1 LGYGCEYGMKSP
13 KIDELDLKI
22 ISHLQENGRVPVA
35 ELAKRLNQPENTV
48 RYRIER
54 LVKNGVIR
62 RFTAL
67 VDPRALGLN
76 VSAAVMFKVDLKKL
90 DQLLEKLTSM
100 KDVTNVYQLSG
111 EWDLI
116 AVVFAKDIQDLH
128 ERIEELRRT
137 EGVKEMNVMITTRVI
152 KSEYRFVLT

>member
-1 LGYGCEYGMKSP
+1 MRSP

-22 ISHLQENGRVPVA
+22 ISHLQENGRIPVA

-54 LVKNGVIR
+54 LLKNGVIR

-76 VSAAVMFKVDLKKL
+76 VSAAVMFKVDPKKL

-100 KDVTNVYQLSG
+100 KDVTNIYQLSG

-116 AVVFAKDIQDLH
+116 AVVFARDIQDLH
-128 ERIEELRRT
+128 ERIEELRRA
-137 EGVKEMNVMITTRVI
+137 EGVKEMNVMITTRII

>member
-1 LGYGCEYGMKSP
+1 MRSL

-22 ISHLQENGRVPVA
+22 ISHLQENGRIPIA

-54 LVKNGVIR
+54 LLKNGVIR

-76 VSAAVMFKVDLKKL
+76 VSAAVMFKVDPKKL

-100 KDVTNVYQLSG
+100 KDVTNIYQLSG

-128 ERIEELRRT
+128 ERVEELRRA
-137 EGVKEMNVMITTRVI
+137 EGVKEMNVMITTRII
-152 KSEYRFVLT
+152 KSEYRYVLT

>member
-1 LGYGCEYGMKSP
+1 MRSP

-22 ISHLQENGRVPVA
+22 ISHLQENGRIPVA

-54 LVKNGVIR
+54 LLKNGVIR

-76 VSAAVMFKVDLKKL
+76 VSAAVMFKVDPKKL

-100 KDVTNVYQLSG
+100 KDVTNIYQLSG

-128 ERIEELRRT
+128 ERIEELRRM
-137 EGVKEMNVMITTRVI
+137 EGVKEMNVMITTRII
-152 KSEYRFVLT
+152 KSEYRYVLT

>member
-1 LGYGCEYGMKSP
+1 MRSP

-22 ISHLQENGRVPVA
+22 ISHLQENGRIPVA
-35 ELAKRLNQPENTV
+35 ELAKKLNQPENTV

-54 LVKNGVIR
+54 LLKNGVIR

-76 VSAAVMFKVDLKKL
+76 VSAAVMFKVDPKKL

-100 KDVTNVYQLSG
+100 KDVTNIYQLSG

-128 ERIEELRRT
+128 ERIEELRRA

>member
-1 LGYGCEYGMKSP
+1 MKTS

-76 VSAAVMFKVDLKKL
+76 VSAAVMFKVDPKKL

-100 KDVTNVYQLSG
+100 KDVTNIYQLSG

-128 ERIEELRRT
+128 ERIEELRRM

>member
-1 LGYGCEYGMKSP
+1 MRSP

-22 ISHLQENGRVPVA
+22 ISHLQENGRIPVA

-54 LVKNGVIR
+54 LLKNGVIR

-76 VSAAVMFKVDLKKL
+76 VSAAVMFKVDPKKL

-100 KDVTNVYQLSG
+100 KDVTNIYQLSG

-128 ERIEELRRT
+128 ERVEELRRA
-137 EGVKEMNVMITTRVI
+137 EGVKEMNVMITTRII
-152 KSEYRFVLT
+152 KSEYRYVLT

>member
-1 LGYGCEYGMKSP
+1 MRSP

-22 ISHLQENGRVPVA
+22 ISHLQENGRIPVA
-35 ELAKRLNQPENTV
+35 ELAKKLNQPENTV

-54 LVKNGVIR
+54 LLKNGVIR

-76 VSAAVMFKVDLKKL
+76 VSAAVMFKVDPKKL

-100 KDVTNVYQLSG
+100 KDVTNIYQLSG

-128 ERIEELRRT
+128 ERVEELRRM

>member
-1 LGYGCEYGMKSP
+1 MRSP

-22 ISHLQENGRVPVA
+22 ISHLQENGRIPVA

-54 LVKNGVIR
+54 LLKNGVIR

-76 VSAAVMFKVDLKKL
+76 VSAAVMFKVDPKKL

-100 KDVTNVYQLSG
+100 KDVTNIYQLSG

-128 ERIEELRRT
+128 ERIEELRRA
-137 EGVKEMNVMITTRVI
+137 EGVKEINVMITTRII

>member
-1 LGYGCEYGMKSP
+1 MRSP

-22 ISHLQENGRVPVA
+22 ISHLQENGRIPIA

-54 LVKNGVIR
+54 LLKNGVIR

-76 VSAAVMFKVDLKKL
+76 VSAAVMFKVDPKKL

-100 KDVTNVYQLSG
+100 KDVTNIYQLSG

-128 ERIEELRRT
+128 ERIEELRRM
-137 EGVKEMNVMITTRVI
+137 EGVKEMNVMITTRII
-152 KSEYRFVLT
+152 KSEYRYVLT

>member
-1 LGYGCEYGMKSP
+1 MRSP

-22 ISHLQENGRVPVA
+22 ISHLQENGRIPVA

-54 LVKNGVIR
+54 LLKNGVIR

-76 VSAAVMFKVDLKKL
+76 VSAAVMFKVDPKKL

-100 KDVTNVYQLSG
+100 KDVTNIYQLSG

-128 ERIEELRRT
+128 ERIEELRRA
-137 EGVKEMNVMITTRVI
+137 EGVKEMNVMITTRII
-152 KSEYRFVLT
+152 KSEYRYVLT

>member
-1 LGYGCEYGMKSP
+1 MNDGMRAP
-13 KIDELDLKI
+13 KLDELDLKI
-22 ISHLQENGRVPVA
+22 ISHLQEDGRVPVA
-35 ELAKRLNQPENTV
+35 ELAKRLNQPENKV
-48 RYRIER
+48 RYRIDR
-54 LVKNGVIR
+54 LLKHGVIR

-76 VSAAVMFKVDLKKL
+76 VSAAVMFKVDPKRL

-100 KDVTNVYQLSG
+100 KDVMNIYQLSG

-116 AVVFAKDIQDLH
+116 AVVFARDIQGLH
-128 ERIEELRRT
+128 ARIEELRRT
-137 EGVKEMNVMITTRVI
+137 EGVKEMNVMITTRII

>member
-1 LGYGCEYGMKSP
+1 MRSL

-22 ISHLQENGRVPVA
+22 ISHLQENGRIPVA
-35 ELAKRLNQPENTV
+35 ELAKKLNQPENTV

-54 LVKNGVIR
+54 LLKNGVIR

-76 VSAAVMFKVDLKKL
+76 VSAAVMFKLDPKKL

-100 KDVTNVYQLSG
+100 KDVTNIYQLSG

-128 ERIEELRRT
+128 ERVEELRRM

-152 KSEYRFVLT
+152 KSEYRYVLT

>member
-1 LGYGCEYGMKSP
+1 MRAP
-13 KIDELDLKI
+13 KLDELDLKI
-22 ISHLQENGRVPVA
+22 ISHLQQDGRMPVA

-54 LVKNGVIR
+54 LLKHGVIR

-76 VSAAVMFKVDLKKL
+76 VSAAVMFKVDPKKL

-100 KDVTNVYQLSG
+100 KEVTNVYQLSG

-116 AVVFAKDIQDLH
+116 AVVFARDIQDLH
-128 ERIEELRRT
+128 SRIEEMRRM
-137 EGVKEMNVMITTRVI
+137 EGVREMNVMVTTRII

>member
-1 LGYGCEYGMKSP
+1 MRSL

-22 ISHLQENGRVPVA
+22 ISHLQENGRIPVA

-54 LVKNGVIR
+54 LLKNGVIR

-76 VSAAVMFKVDLKKL
+76 VSAAVMFKVDPKKL

-100 KDVTNVYQLSG
+100 KDVTNIYQLSG

-128 ERIEELRRT
+128 ERVEELRRM

-152 KSEYRFVLT
+152 KSEYRYVLT

>member
-1 LGYGCEYGMKSP
+1 MRSP

-22 ISHLQENGRVPVA
+22 ISHLQENGRIPVA
-35 ELAKRLNQPENTV
+35 ELAKKLNQPENTV

-54 LVKNGVIR
+54 LLKNGVIR

-76 VSAAVMFKVDLKKL
+76 VSAAMMFRVDPKKL

-100 KDVTNVYQLSG
+100 KDVTNIYQLSG

-128 ERIEELRRT
+128 ERIEELRRA
-137 EGVKEMNVMITTRVI
+137 EGVKEMNVMITTRII
-152 KSEYRFVLT
+152 KSEYRYVLT

>member
-1 LGYGCEYGMKSP
+1 MRSP

-22 ISHLQENGRVPVA
+22 ISHLQENGRIPVA
-35 ELAKRLNQPENTV
+35 ELAKKLNQPENTV

-54 LVKNGVIR
+54 LLKNGVIR

-76 VSAAVMFKVDLKKL
+76 VSAAVMFKVDPKKL

-100 KDVTNVYQLSG
+100 KDVTNIYQLSG

-152 KSEYRFVLT
+152 KSEYRYVLT

>member
-1 LGYGCEYGMKSP
+1 MRSP

-22 ISHLQENGRVPVA
+22 ISHLQENGRIPIA

-54 LVKNGVIR
+54 LLKNGVIR

-76 VSAAVMFKVDLKKL
+76 VSAAVMFKVDPKKL

-128 ERIEELRRT
+128 ERIEELRRA
-137 EGVKEMNVMITTRVI
+137 EGVKEMNVMITTRII
-152 KSEYRFVLT
+152 KSEYRYVLT

>member
-1 LGYGCEYGMKSP
+1 MGMEGRRP
-13 KIDELDLKI
+13 PRLDELDLKI
-22 ISHLQENGRVPVA
+22 ISHLQEDGRMPA
-35 ELAKRLNQPENTV
+35 SELAKRLNQPENTI

-54 LVKNGVIR
+54 LLRLGVIR

-76 VSAAVMFKVDLKKL
+76 VSAAVMFKVDPKRV
-90 DQLLEKLTSM
+90 DQLLERLSSM
-100 KDVTNVYQLSG
+100 RDVTNIYQLSG

-116 AVVFAKDIQDLH
+116 AVVFARDIQDLH
-128 ERIEELRRT
+128 SRIEEFRKMD
-137 EGVKEMNVMITTRVI
+137 GVREMNVMITTRVV

>member
-1 LGYGCEYGMKSP
+1 MRSP

-22 ISHLQENGRVPVA
+22 ISHLQENGRIPIA

-54 LVKNGVIR
+54 LLKNGVIR

-76 VSAAVMFKVDLKKL
+76 VSAAVMFKVDPKKL

-128 ERIEELRRT
+128 ERVEELRRA

-152 KSEYRFVLT
+152 KSEYRYVLT

>member
-1 LGYGCEYGMKSP
+1 MKSS

-76 VSAAVMFKVDLKKL
+76 VSAAVMFKVDPKKL

-100 KDVTNVYQLSG
+100 KDVTNIYQLSG

-116 AVVFAKDIQDLH
+116 AVIFAKDIQDLH
-128 ERIEELRRT
+128 ERVEELRRA

-152 KSEYRFVLT
+152 KSEYRYVLT

>member
-1 LGYGCEYGMKSP
+1 MRSP

-22 ISHLQENGRVPVA
+22 ISHLQENGRIPVA

-54 LVKNGVIR
+54 LLKNGVIR

-76 VSAAVMFKVDLKKL
+76 VSAAVMFKVDPKKL

-100 KDVTNVYQLSG
+100 KDVTNIYQLSG

-128 ERIEELRRT
+128 ERVEELRRA

-152 KSEYRFVLT
+152 KSEYRYVLT

>member
-1 LGYGCEYGMKSP
+1 MRSP

-22 ISHLQENGRVPVA
+22 ISHLQENGRIPVA
-35 ELAKRLNQPENTV
+35 ELAKKLNQPENTV

-54 LVKNGVIR
+54 LLKNGVIR

-76 VSAAVMFKVDLKKL
+76 VSAAVMFKVDPKKL

-100 KDVTNVYQLSG
+100 KDVTNIYQLSG

-128 ERIEELRRT
+128 ERVEELRRA

>member
-1 LGYGCEYGMKSP
+1 MRSL

-22 ISHLQENGRVPVA
+22 ISHLQENGRIPIA

-54 LVKNGVIR
+54 LLKNGVIR

-76 VSAAVMFKVDLKKL
+76 VSAAVMFKVDPKKL

-128 ERIEELRRT
+128 ERVEELRRM

>member
-1 LGYGCEYGMKSP
+1 MRSP

-22 ISHLQENGRVPVA
+22 ISHLQENGRIPVA

-54 LVKNGVIR
+54 LLKNGVIR

-76 VSAAVMFKVDLKKL
+76 VSAAVMFKVDPKKL

-128 ERIEELRRT
+128 ERIEELRRA

-152 KSEYRFVLT
+152 KSEYRYVLT

>member
-1 LGYGCEYGMKSP
+1 MRSP

-22 ISHLQENGRVPVA
+22 ISHLQENGRIPVA
-35 ELAKRLNQPENTV
+35 ELAKKLNQPENTV

-54 LVKNGVIR
+54 LLKNGVIR

-76 VSAAVMFKVDLKKL
+76 VSAAVMFKVDPKKL

-100 KDVTNVYQLSG
+100 KDVTNIYQLSG

-128 ERIEELRRT
+128 ERVEELRRT

-152 KSEYRFVLT
+152 KSEYRYVLT

>member
-1 LGYGCEYGMKSP
+1 MRSP

-22 ISHLQENGRVPVA
+22 ISHLQENGRIPVA
-35 ELAKRLNQPENTV
+35 ELAKKLNQPENTV

-54 LVKNGVIR
+54 LLKNGVIR

-76 VSAAVMFKVDLKKL
+76 VSAAVMFKVDPKKL

-100 KDVTNVYQLSG
+100 KDVTNIYQLSG

-128 ERIEELRRT
+128 ERVEELRRA
-137 EGVKEMNVMITTRVI
+137 EGVKEMNVMITTRII

>member
-1 LGYGCEYGMKSP
+1 MRSP

-22 ISHLQENGRVPVA
+22 ISHLQENGRIPVA

-54 LVKNGVIR
+54 LLKNGVIR

-76 VSAAVMFKVDLKKL
+76 VSAAVMFKVDPKKL

-100 KDVTNVYQLSG
+100 KDVTNIYQLSG

-128 ERIEELRRT
+128 ERVEELRRA
-137 EGVKEMNVMITTRVI
+137 EGVKEMNVMITTRII

>member
-1 LGYGCEYGMKSP
+1 MRSP

-22 ISHLQENGRVPVA
+22 ISHLQENGRIPVA
-35 ELAKRLNQPENTV
+35 ELAKKLNQPENTV

-54 LVKNGVIR
+54 LLKNGVIR

-76 VSAAVMFKVDLKKL
+76 VSAAVMFKVDPKKL

-137 EGVKEMNVMITTRVI
+137 EGVKEMNVMITTRII
-152 KSEYRFVLT
+152 KSEYRYVLT

>member
-1 LGYGCEYGMKSP
+1 MGMKAP
-13 KIDELDLKI
+13 KLDELDLKI
-22 ISHLQENGRVPVA
+22 ISHLQENGRIPIA

-54 LVKNGVIR
+54 LLKNGVIR

-76 VSAAVMFKVDLKKL
+76 VSAAVMFKVDPKKL
-90 DQLLEKLTSM
+90 DQMLEKLISM
-100 KDVTNVYQLSG
+100 KDVTNIYQLSG

-116 AVVFAKDIQDLH
+116 AVVFSKDIQGLH
-128 ERIEELRRT
+128 TRIEELRRM

>member
-1 LGYGCEYGMKSP
+1 MRSP

-22 ISHLQENGRVPVA
+22 ISHLQENGRIPVA

-54 LVKNGVIR
+54 LLKNGVIR

-76 VSAAVMFKVDLKKL
+76 VSAAVMFKVDPKKL

-100 KDVTNVYQLSG
+100 KDVTNIYQLSG

-128 ERIEELRRT
+128 ERVEELRRM

-152 KSEYRFVLT
+152 KSEYRYVLM

>member
-1 LGYGCEYGMKSP
+1 MRSP

-22 ISHLQENGRVPVA
+22 ISHLQENGRIPVA

-54 LVKNGVIR
+54 LLKNGVIR

-76 VSAAVMFKVDLKKL
+76 VSAAVMFKVDPKKL

-100 KDVTNVYQLSG
+100 KDVTNIYQLSG

-128 ERIEELRRT
+128 ERVEELRRT

>member
-1 LGYGCEYGMKSP
+1 MRSP

-22 ISHLQENGRVPVA
+22 ISHLQENGRIPVA
-35 ELAKRLNQPENTV
+35 ELAKKLNQPENTV

-54 LVKNGVIR
+54 LLKNGVIR

-76 VSAAVMFKVDLKKL
+76 VSAAVMFKVDPKKL

-100 KDVTNVYQLSG
+100 KDVTNIYQLSG

-128 ERIEELRRT
+128 ERIEELRRA
-137 EGVKEMNVMITTRVI
+137 EGVKEMNVMITTRII
-152 KSEYRFVLT
+152 KSEYRYVLT

>member
-1 LGYGCEYGMKSP
+1 MRSP

-22 ISHLQENGRVPVA
+22 ISHLQENGRIPVA
-35 ELAKRLNQPENTV
+35 ELAKKLNQPENTV

-54 LVKNGVIR
+54 LLKNGVIR

-76 VSAAVMFKVDLKKL
+76 VSAAVMFKVDPKKL

-100 KDVTNVYQLSG
+100 KDVTNIYQLSG

-128 ERIEELRRT
+128 ERVEELRRA

-152 KSEYRFVLT
+152 KSEYRYVLT

>member
-1 LGYGCEYGMKSP
+1 MKSS

-76 VSAAVMFKVDLKKL
+76 VSAAVMFKVDPKKL

-100 KDVTNVYQLSG
+100 KDVTNIYQLSG

-137 EGVKEMNVMITTRVI
+137 EGVKEMNVMITTRII

>member
-1 LGYGCEYGMKSP
+1 MRSP

-22 ISHLQENGRVPVA
+22 ISHLQENGRIPVA

-54 LVKNGVIR
+54 LLKNGVIR

-76 VSAAVMFKVDLKKL
+76 VSAAVMFKVDPKKL

-100 KDVTNVYQLSG
+100 KDVTNIYQLSG

-128 ERIEELRRT
+128 ERVEELRRV
-137 EGVKEMNVMITTRVI
+137 EGVKEMNVMITTRII

>member
-1 LGYGCEYGMKSP
+1 MKTS

-76 VSAAVMFKVDLKKL
+76 VSAAVMFKIDPKKL

-100 KDVTNVYQLSG
+100 KDVTNIYQLSG

-128 ERIEELRRT
+128 ERIEELRRM

>member
-1 LGYGCEYGMKSP
+1 VKGQRLQP
-13 KIDELDLKI
+13 PDELDLKI
-22 ISHLQENGRVPVA
+22 ISHLQENGRIPVA

-54 LVKNGVIR
+54 LLKNGVIR

-76 VSAAVMFKVDLKKL
+76 VSAAGMFKVDPKKL

-116 AVVFAKDIQDLH
+116 AVIFAKDIQDLH
-128 ERIEELRRT
+128 ERIEELRRA
-137 EGVKEMNVMITTRVI
+137 EGVKEMNVMITTRII

>member
-1 LGYGCEYGMKSP
+1 MRSP

-22 ISHLQENGRVPVA
+22 ISHLQENGRIPVA
-35 ELAKRLNQPENTV
+35 ELAKKLNQPENTV

-54 LVKNGVIR
+54 LLKNGVIR

-76 VSAAVMFKVDLKKL
+76 VSAAVMFKVDPKKL

-128 ERIEELRRT
+128 ERVEELRRA

-152 KSEYRFVLT
+152 KSEYRYVLT